1 MGNSGY
7 TITMASNKIR
17 DPIVRTGLAPGTAGQ
32 LTYSTRCN
40 PHEKPMYCPHLL
52 IRKTRC

>member
-17 DPIVRTGLAPGTAGQ
+17 DPTVRTGLAPDTAGQ
-32 LTYSTRCN
+32 LTYSTLYN
-40 PHEKPMYCPHLL
+40 PHE
-52 IRKTRC
+52 